1 MERYAVEKK
10 GKVGKKASKRSWRE
24 LADPGSVFSVG
35 IIPSWEGRLLFAIG
49 SRKYWTYRGEKL
61 FISFWGLGGR
71 QETGETILDTLR
83 REVAEEAHGR
93 VVLRDS
99 PLTFLL
105 TEGKPPEPL
114 RLEPLPAAREDPE
127 MGPPWLKRAGPTPG
141 PAVRKNGPGDTAGD
155 EPMEAPAVVPPGPA
169 EAPAVQPGAILWA
182 EPFRP
187 LFFWKRVVELK
198 DDAGQIYPTPYL
210 GLAFLGELTGGIEPG
225 AEIPGLLALSPP
237 QLLAAEGKGL
247 SWSELVQGGALFL
260 GPFDRAALSA
270 ELGRPSEI
278 IFFPQGAAGYL
289 ARLLKAYPHLLKD
302 VLPS

>member
-10 GKVGKKASKRSWRE
+10 EEVGKNNRSWWE

-35 IIPSWEGRLLFAIG
+35 IIPSWKGRLLFAIG

-114 RLEPLPAAREDPE
+114 RLEPFPAAREDAE
-127 MGPPWLKRAGPTPG
+127 TGPSWLKKAGPTPDSADG
-141 PAVRKNGPGDTAGD
+141 PRNGPGDAATD
-155 EPMEAPAVVPPGPA
+155 EPKEAAAVVPPGPA
-169 EAPAVQPGAILWA
+169 EAPAVQPGAILWSEA
-182 EPFRP
+182 FRP

-198 DDAGQIYPTPYL
+198 DDSGQVYPTPYL
-210 GLAFLGELTGGIEPG
+210 GVAFLGEITGEVEPG
-225 AEIPGLLALSPP
+225 AEIPGLLALLPS

-247 SWSELVQGGALFL
+247 SWSELVQGGAAFL
-260 GPFDRAALSA
+260 GPFERAVLST